1 MFNAA
6 TEGFVASGYDWV
18 GLNLFAKPDHQLAIA
33 QREGT
38 LALNV
43 LGYDIDPDAAVLG
56 IGLGAL
62 SELPGLVVQNHVDMA
77 QWHGAVES
85 GTLGSASAVFSDDN
99 ETLRRKVLRGLV
111 CRQRIPADQ
120 LTDVQRD
127 DWLLP
132 LIGQGFAVEENG
144 EYLLTEVGRSV
155 LPHIWTDSSPVFRT
169 I

>member
-1 MFNAA
+1 MLIWP
-6 TEGFVASGYDWV
+6 SGMV
-18 GLNLFAKPDHQLAIA
+18 RLSRAPL
-33 QREGT
+33 
-38 LALNV
+38 V
-43 LGYDIDPDAAVLG
+43 LLQP
-56 IGLGAL
+56 
-62 SELPGLVVQNHVDMA
+62 
-77 QWHGAVES
+77 
-85 GTLGSASAVFSDDN
+85 VFSDDN